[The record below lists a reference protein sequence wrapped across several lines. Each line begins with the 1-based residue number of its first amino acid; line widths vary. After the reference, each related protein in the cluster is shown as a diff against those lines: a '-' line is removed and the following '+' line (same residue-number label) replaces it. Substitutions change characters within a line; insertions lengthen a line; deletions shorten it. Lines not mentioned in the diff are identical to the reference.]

1 MSTAT
6 VKVANVKTPLPGP
19 KSKELFDRWAKVE
32 AQCTGYQAKVVWD
45 HGRGVVVQD
54 VDGNTFID
62 WTSGVLV
69 TNVGHCH
76 PDLVK
81 AVQDAATRLLNNY
94 ECLNVPR
101 VEAAEKLVSVL
112 PKHLDKCFFLST
124 GSEAVEGA
132 IRIMKRKTGKFE

>member
-1 MSTAT
+1 MHG
-6 VKVANVKTPLPGP
+6 LPG
-19 KSKELFDRWAKVE
+19 AV
-32 AQCTGYQAKVVWD
+32 AWD
-45 HGRGVVVQD
+45 HASGVVVTD

-81 AVQDAATRLLNNY
+81 AVQAVAAKLLNNY
-94 ECLNVPR
+94 ECLHEPR

-112 PKHLDKCFFLST
+112 P
-124 GSEAVEGA
+124 
-132 IRIMKRKTGKFE
+132 RIWTSASS

>member
-1 MSTAT
+1 MNAPTARVT
-6 VKVANVKTPLPGP
+6 RVTGPLPGP
-19 KSKELFDRWAKVE
+19 RSKALFERWEKVE
-32 AQCTGYQAKVVWD
+32 AQCTGYQAAVVWD
-45 HGRGVVVQD
+45 RASGCVVTD
-54 VDGNTFID
+54 VDGNVFLD

-81 AVQDAATRLLNNY
+81 AIQDAAARLLNNY

-112 PKHLDKCFFLST
+112 PKH
-124 GSEAVEGA
+124 
-132 IRIMKRKTGKFE
+132 